1 MHHAERRPEL
11 EPGSPDA
18 GRARSPQRPRPPCPN
33 PFLIGAPL
41 LEIPATHSKHRSGMV
56 SNRSFLG
63 HLLTPAHVRAPG
75 HNCTRFPQP
84 KRQIDTSRNLK
95 SHLNHCKHNA
105 SLFPDRQNF
114 GRISVRFL
122 CPCRHHPV
130 VVKLAASEPPS
141 RSSNLRSMLYSLY
154 SEGAAT
160 LPQVKSDD

>member
-1 MHHAERRPEL
+1 MHHAARRPEL

-41 LEIPATHSKHRSGMV
+41 LEILATYSKHRSGMV

-75 HNCTRFPQP
+75 HNCSRFPQP

-105 SLFPDRQNF
+105 SLLPDRQNF
-114 GRISVRFL
+114 GRISVRFRHQAGCVGTALPLIQSAFDVIFAIFKQAQPL
-122 CPCRHHPV
+122 CR
-130 VVKLAASEPPS
+130 
-141 RSSNLRSMLYSLY
+141 R
-154 SEGAAT
+154 
-160 LPQVKSDD
+160 